1 MAVSLTETI
10 HELGKSLV
18 EHCQDSE
25 DIREMLCAALAPLLA
40 PSFEIGFV
48 GVRTPT
54 GDVLIE
60 QALIIYTR
68 PPQVSGPPAPYV
80 TAESVA
86 GVLYVTKMLN
96 EKSLAD
102 GYALIGQAKAL
113 PGHDQAPGD
122 PWHHVPVGMIIACDC
137 DRPLEKLVDAI
148 AGINSR
154 VPSTRWADAISVLS
168 RGTINYAA
176 QFEGGEIGGDF
187 ILPNTA
193 GAMQFAMYVHVM
205 VSSLGTYT
213 FNRTCGLLFMHL
225 GCFSGKTAL
234 PTGQMVME
242 GVRRVAVNPRA
253 YMFNP
258 TDLLVPVPDEMRQDR
273 GYGLRLLPYRIESQ
287 EGKLLSRVQFVP
299 WLDGAA
305 AVRVYGNLPLMPF
318 ILLLGKLNVR
328 VHEMKTRDGSIS
340 SILPIRK
347 PQFELMLSRMRQQSN
362 MVVKLEQPSWTI
374 TKMAD
379 EGTASPFMARL
390 FLNVLDVRKSAL
402 HTKEEID
409 AFEKAYELVLMSSI
423 TVRDLALDIE
433 RLIADHRSKAA
444 RGAGVRIEGRTIN
457 VDEPIDKELRRL
469 VEALLNSSNRVMLTG
484 MKEVAKAL
492 QLDIAFFFKKESTF
506 LNGVAALDA
515 TDPDLANY
523 CRKAR
528 IWADMLNTLRNEME
542 HNFWSVPKVQYRI
555 ERGSVEMLEPEVMGR
570 PVSDF
575 VKLITDRMLC
585 FVEDICV
592 HGIKN
597 RMPESVSV
605 TEVPLIQRP
614 AERPERFT
622 ICTTGGGMPL
632 WKIVYHESKFDET

>member
-18 EHCQDSE
+18 EHCQDGE

-60 QALIIYTR
+60 QALVIYIR
-68 PPQVSGPPAPYV
+68 PPQVSDPPAPYV

-96 EKSLAD
+96 EESLAD
-102 GYALIGQAKAL
+102 GYALIGQVKAL

-122 PWHHVPVGMIIACDC
+122 RWHHVPVGMIIACDC
-137 DRPLEKLVDAI
+137 DRPLEKLIDSI
-148 AGINSR
+148 ARINSR

-168 RGTINYAA
+168 RGIINYAA

-205 VSSLGTYT
+205 ISSLGTYT

-225 GCFSGKTAL
+225 GCFSGKTEL

-258 TDLLVPVPDEMRQDR
+258 IDLLVPVPDEMRQDR
-273 GYGLRLLPYRIESQ
+273 GYGLQLLPYRIESQ

-305 AVRVYGNLPLMPF
+305 AIRVYGNLPLMPF

-328 VHEMKTRDGSIS
+328 VHEMKTWDGSIS

-347 PQFELMLSRMRQQSN
+347 PQFELMLSSMRQQSN
-362 MVVKLEQPSWTI
+362 MVVKLEQPSWTV
-374 TKMAD
+374 TKMTD

-390 FLNVLDVRKSAL
+390 FLNVLDLRKSAL

-409 AFEKAYELVLMSSI
+409 AFEKPYELVLMSSI
-423 TVRDLALDIE
+423 TVRDLALGIE
-433 RLIADHRSKAA
+433 RLITGHRSKVA
-444 RGAGVRIEGRTIN
+444 RGAGVRIEGRTIH

-469 VEALLNSSNRVMLTG
+469 VEAHLNSSNRVMLQG

-492 QLDIAFFFKKESTF
+492 QLDIVFFFKKESTF

-555 ERGSVEMLEPEVMGR
+555 ERGSVEVLEPEVMGR

-592 HGIKN
+592 HGIQT

-614 AERPERFT
+614 AERPKRFT
-622 ICTTGGGMPL
+622 ICTAGGGMPL

>member
-1 MAVSLTETI
+1 MAASLTETI
-10 HELGKSLV
+10 HELGKSLL
-18 EHCQDSE
+18 EHCQDGE
-25 DIREMLCAALAPLLA
+25 DICEVLYAALAPFLA

-48 GVRTPT
+48 GVKSPT
-54 GDVLIE
+54 GDLLIE
-60 QALIIYTR
+60 GALIIHTR
-68 PPQVSGPPAPYV
+68 PSEAPDVPTPYV

-96 EKSLAD
+96 EESLAD
-102 GYALIGQAKAL
+102 GYALIAKVKAL

-122 PWHHVPVGMIIACDC
+122 PWHHVPVGMIVAGDC
-137 DRPLEKLVDAI
+137 DRPLEELVDAI

-154 VPSTRWADAISVLS
+154 VPSTRWVDAISVLS
-168 RGTINYAA
+168 RGIINYAA

-193 GAMQFAMYVHVM
+193 GALQFAMYVHVM

-242 GVRRVAVNPRA
+242 GVRRVAVNIRA
-253 YMFNP
+253 YMFNLA
-258 TDLLVPVPDEMRQDR
+258 DILVPVPDEMRQDR
-273 GYGLRLLPYRIESQ
+273 GYGLHLLPYRIENQ
-287 EGKLLSRVQFVP
+287 EGQLLSRLQFVP

-305 AVRVYGNLPLMPF
+305 AIRVYGNLPLMPF
-318 ILLLGKLNVR
+318 IIFLGKIDVR

-362 MVVKLEQPSWTI
+362 MVIKLEQPSWTI

-390 FLNVLDVRKSAL
+390 FLNVLDLRKSAL
-402 HTKEEID
+402 QSKEEID
-409 AFEKAYELVLMSSI
+409 AFEKPYELVLMSSI
-423 TVRDLALDIE
+423 TVRDLSLEME
-433 RLIADHRSKAA
+433 RLLTDHLSKMA
-444 RGAGVRIEGRTIN
+444 RGTGVRIEGRTIH

-469 VEALLNSSNRVMLTG
+469 VEAFLNSSNRVMVTG

-492 QLDIAFFFKKESTF
+492 QLDIGFFFKKESTF
-506 LNGVAALDA
+506 NNGVTDLDA

-528 IWADMLNTLRNEME
+528 IWSDMLNTVRNEME
-542 HNFWSVPKVQYRI
+542 HNFWSVPRVQYRI
-555 ERGSVEMLEPEVMGR
+555 ERGSVEVLEPEVMGKS
-570 PVSDF
+570 VSDF
-575 VKLITDRMLC
+575 VKFITDRMLC

-592 HGIKN
+592 HGIQN
-597 RMPESVSV
+597 RMPDSISV
-605 TEVPLIQRP
+605 TEVPLIRRP

-632 WKIVYHESKFDET
+632 WKIVYHESKFGET